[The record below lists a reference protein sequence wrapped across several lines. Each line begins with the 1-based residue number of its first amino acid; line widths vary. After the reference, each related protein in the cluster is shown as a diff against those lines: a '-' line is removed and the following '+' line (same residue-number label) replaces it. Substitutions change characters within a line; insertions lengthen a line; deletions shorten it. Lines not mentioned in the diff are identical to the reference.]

1 MSFHEIGVGR
11 VVEETPDARSF
22 ELTIPP
28 ELAERFRYRAGQYL
42 TFEVPLVGERI
53 VRCYSLASS
62 PELGEPHKV
71 TVKRVPQGRGSGW
84 FHAHVKTGTRLRV
97 MPPLGRF
104 VLHDSP
110 RPLLLFAGGSGI
122 TPVIGLIKS
131 ALATTTRRMRLLYAN
146 RDARSVIF
154 AAELEALAKRHPERL
169 ECVHHL
175 DDAAGFANAEGV
187 RRVRAGFQDAEAY
200 LCGPG
205 PFMAL
210 VEETLRADGVP
221 EDRIRIERF
230 ELPVHPEAAAAAQAS
245 EAAAVAEAAERAP
258 SEIVVHLEGKA
269 HRIPYQAG
277 QTILDAARKA
287 GLQPPFAC
295 EEAFCGSCAAKRV
308 RGSVVLDRN
317 DVFTAQELEA
327 GWILTCHGRAASADC
342 EITWD
347 T

>member
-1 MSFHEIGVGR
+1 MSFHEIGVAR

-22 ELTIPP
+22 ELAIPP

-42 TFEVPLVGERI
+42 TFEVPLEGERI
-53 VRCYSLASS
+53 VRCYSLASA

-71 TVKRVPQGRGSGW
+71 TVKRVPEGRGSGW
-84 FHAHVKTGTRLRV
+84 FHAHVKAGTRLRV

-104 VLHDSP
+104 VLHDSAL
-110 RPLLLFAGGSGI
+110 PLLLFAGGSGI
-122 TPVIGLIKS
+122 TPVIALVKS
-131 ALATTTRRMRLLYAN
+131 ALATTPRRIRLLYAN
-146 RDARSVIF
+146 RDTRSVIF
-154 AAELEALAKRHPERL
+154 AAELEALAKRHPQRF
-169 ECVHHL
+169 ECIHHL
-175 DDAAGFANAEGV
+175 DDAAGFANAAVV
-187 RRVRAGFQDAEAY
+187 RRARAGFEDAEAY

-221 EDRIRIERF
+221 AERIRIERF
-230 ELPVHPEAAAAAQAS
+230 ELPLHPEAASAPVTAAAP
-245 EAAAVAEAAERAP
+245 EGAP
-258 SEIVVHLEGKA
+258 SEIVVHLEGKT
-269 HRIPYQAG
+269 HRIPYHAG

-308 RGSVVLDRN
+308 RGSVALDRN
-317 DVFTAQELEA
+317 DVFTAQELAA
-327 GWILTCHGRAASADC
+327 GWILTCHGRPTSADC

>member
-1 MSFHEIGVGR
+1 LSFHEIGVAR

-22 ELTIPP
+22 ELAIPR

-42 TFEVPLVGERI
+42 TFEVPTGGEHI
-53 VRCYSLASS
+53 VRCYSLASA

-71 TVKRVPQGRGSGW
+71 TVKRVPGGRGSGW
-84 FHAHVKTGTRLRV
+84 FHAHVKAGTRLRV

-104 VLHDSP
+104 VLHDSAL
-110 RPLLLFAGGSGI
+110 PLLLFAGGSGI

-131 ALATTTRRMRLLYAN
+131 ALATTTRRIRLLYAN

-154 AAELEALAKRHPERL
+154 AAELEALAKRHSQRFEYIQ
-169 ECVHHL
+169 HL
-175 DDAAGFANAEGV
+175 DDAAGFANAERV
-187 RRVRAGFQDAEAY
+187 RRARAGFEDAEAY

-221 EDRIRIERF
+221 AERIRIERF
-230 ELPVHPEAAAAAQAS
+230 ELPLHPDAASAPPAPVPVP
-245 EAAAVAEAAERAP
+245 EGAP

-308 RGSVVLDRN
+308 RGSVALDRN

-327 GWILTCHGRAASADC
+327 GWILTCHGRATSADC